1 MKKIFALFIILIS
14 SSVFADW
21 MEDPC
26 VLFNEKGTKCTYTI
40 DDVKLIISPNGEV
53 VFNKAKLQVNLP
65 EHFEI
70 EEVRDGQI
78 FGDTVFLSLAITDH
92 ESGGTVIISMSLQN
106 KKINWSREFPAFN
119 SSPLLIHEN
128 ELYIGGI
135 GRVAKYSALDGK
147 LVWELKGLYERETQ
161 AFNGFNK
168 PVISGDSV
176 EFPES
181 KVSTA
186 KYSGIR
192 KVVVNRKTGKLVSS

>member
-1 MKKIFALFIILIS
+1 MKNIFALFIVLIS
-14 SSVFADW
+14 SNVLADW
-21 MEDPC
+21 MDDPC
-26 VLFNEKGTKCTYTI
+26 VLFDEKGTKCTYTV
-40 DDVKLIISPNGEV
+40 DNVKFIISPGGEID
-53 VFNKAKLQVNLP
+53 FNNSKMQVNLP

-78 FGDTVFLSLAITDH
+78 FGDATYLALAITDH
-92 ESGGTVIISMSLQN
+92 DSGGTIIISISL
-106 KKINWSREFPAFN
+106 KKREIIWSSEFPAFN
-119 SSPLLIHEN
+119 SSPLLVYED

-135 GRVAKYSALDGK
+135 GRVAKYSALSGK
-147 LVWELKGLYERETQ
+147 LVWELKGLYERDTQ

-168 PVISGDSV
+168 PVITGANV

-192 KVVVNRKTGKLVSS
+192 KVVVNRQTGKLVSK

>member
-14 SSVFADW
+14 SSVLADW
-21 MEDPC
+21 AEDPC
-26 VLFNEKGTKCTYTI
+26 VLFNEKGTKCSYTI
-40 DDVKLIISPNGEV
+40 DEVKFVISPNGEID
-53 VFNKAKLQVNLP
+53 FNETKLQVNLP

-78 FGDTVFLSLAITDH
+78 FGNAAFLSLAITDH
-92 ESGGTVIISMSLQN
+92 ESGGTVIISMSLE
-106 KKINWSREFPAFN
+106 KREINWSREFQAFN
-119 SSPLLIHEN
+119 SSPLLIYEN

-135 GRVAKYSALDGK
+135 GRVAKYRASDGK

-168 PVISGDSV
+168 PVISGANV

-186 KYSGIR
+186 KYNGIR
-192 KVVVNRKTGKLVSS
+192 KIVVNRQAGKLVSK